1 MLELNPFQNIRTESV
16 DSVADKKIIPY
27 NQPDETYTNHKHNL
41 IHWAILGAELCPFYL
56 L

>member
-27 NQPDETYTNHKHNL
+27 NQPDETNTNYKHHL
-41 IHWAILGAELCPFYL
+41 TDCAFLGS
-56 L
+56 